1 MLEDAELAVVPS
13 VDQQVEL
20 ALAVGEPDV
29 VWPALVDVLE
39 HRDAW
44 EDPPREE
51 ERAGDAAGANV

>member
-44 EDPPREE
+44 E